1 MPELPEVETTRR
13 GVAPHVVGRR
23 VERVLIRQPRLRW
36 PVSPELARA
45 LPGRR
50 IEAVDRRAKYL
61 LFRAG
66 DGHLMLHLGMSGRL
80 RVVPAALPAEP
91 HDHLDVVL
99 DDGQALRFNDSRRF
113 GSVFWLTEPPE
124 TFPLLADLGP
134 EPLCDAFDGDWLY
147 ARSRGRR
154 APVKA
159 FLMDSRIVAGVGN
172 IYACEALH
180 AAGIHPARAAGRV
193 GRERYRRL
201 VEAVRAVLGDA
212 VAAGGTTLRDYVGV
226 DGGRGWFQLSLAV
239 YGKTG
244 EACPRGCGPI
254 RRCVIGQRG
263 TFFCPGCQR

>member
-23 VERVLIRQPRLRW
+23 VADVVVRQSRLRW
-36 PVSPELARA
+36 PVSPELKRV

-50 IEAVDRRAKYL
+50 IDAVDRRAKYL

-80 RVVPAALPAEP
+80 RVVPADLPPKA

-99 DDGQALRFNDSRRF
+99 DNGHTLRFHDPRRF
-113 GSVFWLTEPPE
+113 GSAFWLTGPPE
-124 TFPLLADLGP
+124 TFHLLAELGP
-134 EPLCDAFDGDWLY
+134 EPLSEDFDGDWLY
-147 ARSRGRR
+147 RRSRGRR

-159 FLMDSRIVAGVGN
+159 FVMDSRTVVGVGN

-180 AAGIHPARAAGRV
+180 AAGIHPARPAGRI
-193 GRERYRRL
+193 GRQRYRRL
-201 VEAVRAVLGDA
+201 AAAIRGVLEDA
-212 VAAGGTTLRDYVGV
+212 IAAGGTTLRDYSGV
-226 DGGRGWFQLSLAV
+226 DGDRGWFQLSLAV
-239 YGKTG
+239 YGKAG
-244 EACPRGCGPI
+244 EACPRGCGLI
-254 RRCVIGQRG
+254 RRRVVGQRG